1 MSFVRG
7 DFFFKFV
14 FLLHKDKKGNFFSY
28 HLHDTRRQRY
38 MLQRPHAYNL
48 NLGKRFINVP
58 KANKLSY
65 PVITYAKIKLE
76 EIIVLSS
83 WAESSLFK

>member
-1 MSFVRG
+1 
-7 DFFFKFV
+7 
-14 FLLHKDKKGNFFSY
+14 
-28 HLHDTRRQRY
+28 